1 MATIFNSSFCQ
12 PQTIKGVP
20 LAGAKLYF
28 YQTGTETE
36 ITTYQDSA
44 AGTPHA
50 NPVVADASGIFAPVY
65 LTVSTFK
72 TVLKTSG
79 GTTVQTVDNIASA
92 IQLGYVAKSAGYT
105 VATTDRG
112 KVIDC
117 TATLELE
124 LPAVATA
131 GSDFYFY
138 VKANGGTVTVD
149 PNGTENINGA
159 STSLSVADGTFAL
172 IVCTGSAWHSMAS
185 ATTGNASESAAGV
198 VELATTAEA
207 ETGTDT
213 ARAVTPAGV
222 KAAVTGQHTIWI
234 PASAMTPNTT
244 NGPASS
250 SLESASNFVMTPY
263 LAFDAS
269 TEEFAQFAVQ
279 MPKGWNEGTVIAQYI
294 WTHPAT
300 VTNFGVVWGIEGLA
314 LANDDALDT
323 AWGTEVVVADTGGT
337 TSDVYI
343 SDESAVVTVA
353 GSPAAEEYVNFRI
366 TRVVGNGSDT
376 MAVDAYLIGVKVH
389 YTTDAMTDD

>member
-1 MATIFNSSFCQ
+1 MATIYNPSFFQ
-12 PQTIKGVP
+12 PQNVNGVP

-79 GTTVQTVDNIASA
+79 GTTVQTVDNISTSMQ
-92 IQLGYVAKSAGYT
+92 IGYATKSAGYT
-105 VATTDRG
+105 VTTSDRG
-112 KVIDC
+112 KLIDC
-117 TATLELE
+117 TAALELE
-124 LPAVATA
+124 LPAAATA
-131 GSDFYFY
+131 GADFYFY
-138 VKANGGTVTVD
+138 VKANGGAVTVD

-159 STSLSVADGTFAL
+159 STSLTVTDGTYAL
-172 IVCTGSAWHSMAS
+172 IVCTGSAWHSIAS
-185 ATTGNASESAAGV
+185 ASVAAASESTAGK
-198 VELATTAEA
+198 VELATSAEA

-213 ARAVTPAGV
+213 ERAVTPAGV
-222 KAAVTGQHTIWI
+222 KAAATGQETIWI
-234 PASAMTPNTT
+234 PAAALTPNTT
-244 NGPASS
+244 NGPAAS
-250 SLESASNFVMTPY
+250 SLESATNKVMTPY

-279 MPKGWNEGTVIAQYI
+279 MPKGWNEGTLIFQFV

-300 VTNFGVVWGIEGLA
+300 VTNFGVVWGIEGVA
-314 LANDDALDT
+314 FANDDALDT

-343 SDESAVVTVA
+343 TDETAAVTVA
-353 GSPAAEEYVNFRI
+353 GTPGAEEYVAFRI

-376 MAVDAYLIGVKVH
+376 LAVDAYLIGVKVH
-389 YTTDAMTDD
+389 YTTDAITDD